1 MQILKQQGKHVGSI
15 LDCERAAYFTE
26 ISHADEHET
35 GIREALVENRYARR
49 FGKRKILSGEDIP
62 CILPVK
68 KATYVVL
75 PLILP
80 AGGKHGALDH
90 RRATG

>member
-1 MQILKQQGKHVGSI
+1 MLYPFA
-15 LDCERAAYFTE
+15 EA
-26 ISHADEHET
+26 SHANEHET
-35 GIREALVENRYARR
+35 GIGEALVENRYARGL
-49 FGKRKILSGEDIP
+49 GKRKILRGEDIP

-75 PLILP
+75 PPVLP

-90 RRATG
+90 RRAAG